1 MTYLLLLDAA
11 AVLAVVL
18 AANYVV
24 VLFFSAVGFLAGP
37 PAVAEAPFAIPLPQ
51 PSQPPSNITLEAVD
65 GSTLRVDFS
74 PPSSTGGEEVDR

>member
-1 MTYLLLLDAA
+1 MDATA
-11 AVLAVVL
+11 ILAVVL
-18 AANYVV
+18 AAKVV
-24 VLFFSAVGFLAGP
+24 IFFIVSAMGILAGP
-37 PAVAEAPFAIPLPQ
+37 PAVAETPYAIPLPQ